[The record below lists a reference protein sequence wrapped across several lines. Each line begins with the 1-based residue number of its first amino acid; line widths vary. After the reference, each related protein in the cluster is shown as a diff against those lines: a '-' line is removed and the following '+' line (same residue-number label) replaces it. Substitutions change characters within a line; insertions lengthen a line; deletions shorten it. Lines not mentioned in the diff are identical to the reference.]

1 MNKILIILL
10 TLLGFNFNNNDLHRR
25 NTWEDH
31 KRNLNFWVTRNMDIV
46 TVAVIIIGL
55 IVFTIFCFM
64 FVGVS
69 STDSGVV
76 YNQFDKVI

>member
-1 MNKILIILL
+1 
-10 TLLGFNFNNNDLHRR
+10 
-25 NTWEDH
+25 
-31 KRNLNFWVTRNMDIV
+31 MDIV